1 MKALDCPS
9 CGAPVSL
16 KKGIKKYK
24 CSFCENELYPDY
36 ENALEFNGLSEKEY
50 KKLTKRADDAF
61 ARGLIEKAKA
71 QYLTLS
77 ELLKEDY
84 ERYNHYMR
92 IKARYHRLKIHD
104 FIVGNYD
111 IPDGVTIVDVQNRAS
126 AADVDNPP
134 EFYYARIDGPIMEI
148 IEEIEDECEG
158 ILELENEKTL
168 EEGTSQA
175 FGIFCYLEIDTLLSN
190 VIPQACD
197 HIYLN
202 CSYNHEPGGNQYGSW
217 IDNKALAGPVY
228 LALQIH
234 AEYLGIM
241 MKFLENIDIGDDYSD
256 KSLCAVPLWTK
267 ATELLRGVNLH
278 QIQIDKRHPK
288 SDYTLDAIKDV
299 PSVREFFIS
308 FEKLNDKLRPTLEKA
323 IKRAK
328 EKELLELKEKQ
339 KLKEK
344 EKRES
349 ERKRKEWLESPEY
362 ATVKKIQKI
371 TFLSLGGVMGLI
383 LIFGIANEFLNK
395 NGSDLNKAQVDE
407 KLPTLKETKRY
418 VKKTKRD
425 IIEQKEKSIELKRL
439 ERLKRLEERK
449 KLSLQLEESKRLE
462 EVKKLQDIQN
472 AKSSMQ
478 DSYNKL
484 FSNEVASK
492 LIFECSK
499 EGSNYFDYYSFGM
512 LNSANK
518 SFINCL
524 FSKVKQNDNSNQP
537 ISLILNKCI
546 TEKPVSYNWSLF
558 ENNPIDRK
566 LMNRCLEEKKWDL
579 LIPKN

>member
-24 CSFCENELYPDY
+24 CSFCENEIYPDY

-61 ARGLIEKAKA
+61 SRGLIEKAKS
-71 QYLTLS
+71 QYFTLS

-84 ERYNHYMR
+84 ERYKHYMQ
-92 IKARYHRLKIHD
+92 IKARYHRLKLHN
-104 FIVGNYD
+104 FIVENYD
-111 IPDGVTIVDVQNRAS
+111 IPDGKTVVDVQNRAS
-126 AADVDNPP
+126 EADPDNPP
-134 EFYYARIDGPIMEI
+134 EFYYARIDGPIIEI

-158 ILELENEKTL
+158 ILELEKEKTL
-168 EEGTSQA
+168 EEGTSQT
-175 FGIFCYLEIDTLLSN
+175 FGIFCYLEIDSLLSN
-190 VIPQACD
+190 VIPQACN

-202 CSYNHEPGGNQYGSW
+202 CSYNHEEVWNEYTNW
-217 IDNKALAGPVY
+217 IDNKALAEPVY
-228 LALQIH
+228 LGLQIH

-256 KSLCAVPLWTK
+256 KSLCAFPLWTK
-267 ATELLRGVNLH
+267 ANELMRGVNLR
-278 QIQIDKRHPK
+278 QIPLNKRHPK
-288 SDYTLDAIKDV
+288 SDYTLDALKDV

-308 FEKLNDKLRPTLEKA
+308 FEKLNEKLRPYFEK
-323 IKRAK
+323 AK

-339 KLKEK
+339 KLKEQ
-344 EKRES
+344 EIRES

-362 ATVKKIQKI
+362 AARKKIQKI
-371 TFLSLGGVMGLI
+371 TFNISGIIIGLI
-383 LIFGIANEFLNK
+383 LIFGYANELQN
-395 NGSDLNKAQVDE
+395 
-407 KLPTLKETKRY
+407 R
-418 VKKTKRD
+418 KRD

-439 ERLKRLEERK
+439 ESMKEI
-449 KLSLQLEESKRLE
+449 KRLE
-462 EVKKLQDIQN
+462 EVKKLQD
-472 AKSSMQ
+472 
-478 DSYNKL
+478 SYNKL
-484 FSNEVASK
+484 FSNEIASK

-499 EGSNYFDYYSFGM
+499 KGSNYFDYYSFGM
-512 LNSANK
+512 VTSANK

-524 FSKVKQNDNSNQP
+524 FSKVKQNDNLNQP